1 MAFTCI
7 VKSDHQKSICDVS
20 LRSKN
25 GSDYYHGNCHGIN
38 YQWNPNTTVLF
49 TEYGFTYIKHIEEA
63 FCPCCRPSEIA
74 DLWLSEQSSGQNG
87 QSATWLPTRDGG
99 VSGTFES
106 PLTQKKIKYA
116 QKKINGTQ
124 RAHRRLHW
132 PTAISR
138 SANYKQ
144 RPPFVVLT
152 VIINLSCRTTKIIY
166 SVKISLTYG
175 ILLHANVTTRVPR
188 Y

>member
-1 MAFTCI
+1 M
-7 VKSDHQKSICDVS
+7 
-20 LRSKN
+20 
-25 GSDYYHGNCHGIN
+25 
-38 YQWNPNTTVLF
+38 LF

-63 FCPCCRPSEIA
+63 FCPWCRPSEIA

-116 QKKINGTQ
+116 ME
-124 RAHRRLHW
+124 HRERIEGRTDKLLFLGALI
-132 PTAISR
+132 TNR
-138 SANYKQ
+138 D
-144 RPPFVVLT
+144 PFVLT

-175 ILLHANVTTRVPR
+175 ILLHANVSTRVPR
-188 Y
+188 YKYRMCSYRAGDRIVIGFIF

>member
-1 MAFTCI
+1 M
-7 VKSDHQKSICDVS
+7 
-20 LRSKN
+20 
-25 GSDYYHGNCHGIN
+25 
-38 YQWNPNTTVLF
+38 LF

-152 VIINLSCRTTKIIY
+152 VIINLSCCTTKIIY

>member
-1 MAFTCI
+1 M
-7 VKSDHQKSICDVS
+7 
-20 LRSKN
+20 
-25 GSDYYHGNCHGIN
+25 
-38 YQWNPNTTVLF
+38 LF

-63 FCPCCRPSEIA
+63 FCPWCRPSEIA

-124 RAHRRLHW
+124 RAHWRPHW
-132 PTAISR
+132 QTAISR

-144 RPPFVVLT
+144 RSVCPHSHHQLVMSYDYNNIFRQNKLNIRNPLT
-152 VIINLSCRTTKIIY
+152 RECYNTCTQI
-166 SVKISLTYG
+166 
-175 ILLHANVTTRVPR
+175 
-188 Y
+188 

>member
-1 MAFTCI
+1 M
-7 VKSDHQKSICDVS
+7 
-20 LRSKN
+20 
-25 GSDYYHGNCHGIN
+25 
-38 YQWNPNTTVLF
+38 LF

-106 PLTQKKIKYA
+106 PLTQKRIIYA
-116 QKKINGTQ
+116 QKKKSIERRERIESRIDQLLFPGALIT
-124 RAHRRLHW
+124 HRD
-132 PTAISR
+132 
-138 SANYKQ
+138 
-144 RPPFVVLT
+144 PFVLT